1 MDKKLIIRG
10 LSTIS
15 ALGTSREEINRLL
28 EDPVPGAVPFGE
40 RNDRPVFP
48 LTDKGEALVRVVASE
63 ERHSR
68 LDRVA
73 HLAIAAVRR
82 TLDVAGGR
90 HGAIGCV
97 SIGSSRGAT
106 IALERTIS
114 NFAVDPSKVPTE
126 TSPTT
131 TAGNI
136 SSWVAQECISRQS
149 RLRDGLSV
157 ASIGTSM
164 TCSSA
169 FQSLLTAAAFVRS
182 GMTSAA
188 LFGGAESCLT
198 PYTIAHLEAL
208 RIYSDGSQ
216 RWPCRP
222 CGSVSVSSNTVVLGE
237 GAGTAIVMADDGAE
251 VDGDLALLGL
261 GWAIEETPTATGL
274 SADGRAF
281 ERSMRMALESLPS
294 GVLVDTV
301 VAHAPGSIKGDE
313 AELSA
318 ITRTMPIGVRVVSTK
333 HLTGHTY
340 GASGMVSLAL
350 AQALIEGA
358 PWAGFSYESAVQ
370 PDRGASSQV
379 VLINT
384 AGFGGNSVSVIVGPR
399 RPENRVG

>member
-10 LSTIS
+10 LSTLS
-15 ALGTSREEINRLL
+15 PLGTSRDEIARLL
-28 EDPVPGAVPFGE
+28 EDPVPRAVPFRE
-40 RNDRPVFP
+40 RSDRPVFP
-48 LTDKGEALVRVVASE
+48 LTTEGEVLVRSVGSE
-63 ERHSR
+63 ERYAR

-82 TLDVAGGR
+82 TLDAAGGR

-114 NFAVDPSKVPTE
+114 NFAGDPSKVPTE

-136 SSWVAQECISRQS
+136 SSWVAQECVSRQS
-149 RLRDGLSV
+149 RLREGLSV

-169 FQSLLTAAAFVRS
+169 FQSLLTATAFVRS
-182 GMTSAA
+182 GMSSAA
-188 LFGGAESCLT
+188 LFGGAEACLT

-216 RWPCRP
+216 GWPCRP
-222 CGSVSVSSNTVVLGE
+222 CGSVSVASNTVALGE
-237 GAGTAIVMADDGAE
+237 GAGTALLMADDGADVE
-251 VDGDLALLGL
+251 GDLALLGL

-294 GVLVDTV
+294 GVSVDTV

-318 ITRTMPIGVRVVSTK
+318 ITRTLPTGVRVVSTK

-350 AQALIEGA
+350 AQALIGGA
-358 PWAGFSYESAVQ
+358 TWAGFPYESAV
-370 PDRGASSQV
+370 PRDTGAPSQV

-384 AGFGGNSVSVIVGPR
+384 AGFGGNSVSVIVGQCNFGP
-399 RPENRVG
+399 